1 MGGRTRIVTDISKFR
16 GDWGIVRVIVVD
28 EIGKVR
34 KEIHTT
40 FPCTLSKTTC
50 MVSLPL
56 NASAN
61 NNLKGSFCHKG
72 HEKMGE
78 GLGKKSLGPFA
89 TVPRRRVWPIVKC
102 MVNVYKYSVGLALP
116 PIWDRSEAIYGYS
129 VAIVSFL
136 RKTLTFCQEFLAFF
150 YFFTKFSWVLDD

>member
-1 MGGRTRIVTDISKFR
+1 MS
-16 GDWGIVRVIVVD
+16 
-28 EIGKVR
+28 
-34 KEIHTT
+34 KEIHTI
-40 FPCTLSKTTC
+40 FPSTLPKTTC

-78 GLGKKSLGPFA
+78 GLGKRSIGPSA
-89 TVPRRRVWPIVKC
+89 VPRRRVWPIVKC

-136 RKTLTFCQEFLAFF
+136 RKRQCLCQEFLAFF
-150 YFFTKFSWVLDD
+150 SKIGLGTLGT